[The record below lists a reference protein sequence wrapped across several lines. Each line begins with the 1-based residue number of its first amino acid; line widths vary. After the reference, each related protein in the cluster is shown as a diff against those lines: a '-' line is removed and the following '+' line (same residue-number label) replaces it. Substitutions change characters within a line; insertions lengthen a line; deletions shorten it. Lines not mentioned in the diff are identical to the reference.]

1 MALSGGSIL
10 ASKCGIRYCFAM
22 VNVLIIG
29 GSGCVG
35 TETIL
40 ALLSREVDQVICLSR
55 GETVVNAIEGVNY
68 VQADI
73 LDRDSISQVLQDH
86 SVTHVLHAAALRTT
100 DCKNDPARAV
110 EVNVTGTCNVL
121 EAIRLYGAVQRLV
134 FTSTAAVYKVP
145 DDGSFVAEQAA
156 TIPLNLYTAT
166 KLAAEQLIESYAL
179 NYPLPATILRP
190 QIIYGPTRGSDGS
203 TAGIT
208 QAIKS
213 AAAGKPYTIPFGGRT
228 GFHYSRDVGQHH
240 ALALLNSPEHF
251 ACYNLP
257 AESLHVAEI
266 CAAINAHF
274 DHQLVDFTDHPY
286 PFAEGLESSAFQKAF
301 PARESTS
308 FASALDEFGIMRKE

>member
-1 MALSGGSIL
+1 
-10 ASKCGIRYCFAM
+10 M

-35 TETIL
+35 TETTS
-40 ALLSREVDQVICLSR
+40 ALIMRKVDNMVCLSR
-55 GETVVNAIEGVNY
+55 GCSAVNVIEGVTY
-68 VQADI
+68 TKADI
-73 LDRDSISQVLQDH
+73 LDLDSISSALIDH
-86 SVTHVLHAAALRTT
+86 QVTHVLHAAALRTT

-110 EVNVTGTCNVL
+110 EVNVTGTSNVL
-121 EAIRLYGAVQRLV
+121 EAIRLYGNVQRLV

-145 DDGSFVAEQAA
+145 DNERFVDEKAE
-156 TIPLNLYTAT
+156 TVPLNLYTAT

-179 NYPLPATILRP
+179 NYQIPATILRP

-213 AAAGKPYTIPFGGRT
+213 AQEGKPFTIPFGGRT
-228 GFHYSRDVGQHH
+228 GFHYSGDVGQQH
-240 ALALLNSPEHF
+240 ALALLESPEHF

-266 CAAINAHF
+266 CAAINTH
-274 DHQLVDFTDHPY
+274 HGSELVDFIDSSY
-286 PFAEGLESSAFQKAF
+286 PFAEGLDSNAFLNAF
-301 PARESTS
+301 PDAERTR
-308 FASALDEFGIMRKE
+308 FTKALDF